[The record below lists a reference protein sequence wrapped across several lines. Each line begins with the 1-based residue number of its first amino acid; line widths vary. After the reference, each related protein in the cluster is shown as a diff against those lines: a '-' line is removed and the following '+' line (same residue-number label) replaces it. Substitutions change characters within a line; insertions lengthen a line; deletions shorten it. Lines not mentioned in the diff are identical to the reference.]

1 MDPFIIIKNYRQS
14 RQQEETTPPPR
25 IFLRELDPNTLTS
38 RPTIAKYNPA
48 PFCEEDK
55 ENYICML
62 DLDLG
67 DNLLKTL
74 PSPSNNQLINYADYD
89 LNY

>member
-14 RQQEETTPPPR
+14 RQQEEVSPPPR
-25 IFLRELDPNTLTS
+25 LILRELDPNSLSS
-38 RPTIAKYNPA
+38 RTNNTRYSSR

-55 ENYICML
+55 ENCFFMT
-62 DLDLG
+62 DLEFGEDLI
-67 DNLLKTL
+67 KAL
-74 PSPSNNQLINYADYD
+74 PSPNNNQLINYADYD